1 MRESKEKKIWL
12 SRSFQPRR
20 GVSIQVNEA
29 RRARLVFLGDRTWGI
44 KDGKVEKHSWRLNRK
59 KKKYFKFVW
68 MDHD

>member
-1 MRESKEKKIWL
+1 MRESKEKNIWL

-44 KDGKVEKHSWRLNRK
+44 KDGKVEKHSWRLNREK
-59 KKKYFKFVW
+59 KVFQVCL
-68 MDHD
+68 DGS